1 MAKAKETV
9 ITEKT
14 DKTENTEKKDR
25 FKVLRIIKNI
35 ILGTLIAFFT
45 LVLITSMIARFTG
58 SSPSLFGHSLYRVS
72 SGSMRPELEVGDVIL
87 VRDCDGK
94 QVEKDDIVTYVA
106 QSGEMKGLLI
116 THRVVKAPYQQGDE
130 YYVVTKGD
138 ANDAED
144 DPVNVSQIQGKMLFK
159 IGILKYLF
167 DFFVTPWGLIAI
179 IALVLLAFSNEIV
192 VFVKAIFGV
201 GYEEKTNVEEIIE
214 RYQKENN
221 KKLKEEAEKSKQF
234 EKTDDPADNTEGGAE

>member
-1 MAKAKETV
+1 MAKVKDSV
-9 ITEKT
+9 ITEKI
-14 DKTENTEKKDR
+14 DKTEKTEKKDR
-25 FKVLRIIKNI
+25 FKVLRIIKNV

-72 SGSMRPELEVGDVIL
+72 SGSMKPELQVGDVIL
-87 VRDCDGK
+87 VKNFDGK
-94 QVEKDDIVTYVA
+94 QAEKDDIVTYVA

-138 ANDAED
+138 ANDTAD

-192 VFVKAIFGV
+192 IFVKSIFGI
-201 GYEEKTNVEEIIE
+201 GFEEKTNVEEIIE
-214 RYQKENN
+214 RYQKENM
-221 KKLKEEAEKSKQF
+221 KKLKEEAEKSKES
-234 EKTDDPADNTEGGAE
+234 EKSDEPADNTEGGAE

>member
-1 MAKAKETV
+1 MAKVKDSV
-9 ITEKT
+9 ITEKI
-14 DKTENTEKKDR
+14 DKTEKTEKKDR
-25 FKVLRIIKNI
+25 FKVLRIIKNV

-87 VRDCDGK
+87 VKNFDGK
-94 QVEKDDIVTYVA
+94 QAQEKDIVTYVA

-116 THRVVKAPYQQGDE
+116 THRVIKAPYQHGDE

-138 ANDAED
+138 ANDTAD

-167 DFFVTPWGLIAI
+167 DFFVTPWGLLAI
-179 IALVLLAFSNEIV
+179 IALIILAFSNEIV
-192 VFVKAIFGV
+192 IFVKSIFGI
-201 GYEEKTNVEEIIE
+201 GFEEKTNVEEIIE
-214 RYQKENN
+214 RYQKENM
-221 KKLKEEAEKSKQF
+221 KKLREEAEKSKES
-234 EKTDDPADNTEGGAE
+234 EKSDEPADNTEGGAE